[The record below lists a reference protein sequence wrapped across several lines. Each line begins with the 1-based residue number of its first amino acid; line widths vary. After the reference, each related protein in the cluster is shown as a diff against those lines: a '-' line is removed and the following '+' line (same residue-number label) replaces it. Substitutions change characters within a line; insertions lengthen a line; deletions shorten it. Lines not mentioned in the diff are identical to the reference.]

1 MYKCTIYFF
10 TDPKGSRNHKFP
22 EFAPSFAS
30 DSVELREHN
39 RRRRKGDVED
49 CASEDRPKLA
59 RRWDAKMGG
68 YDFASPKDEEGVMN
82 TLKQP
87 KSGGS
92 RESFIIFVV
101 VCCGIL
107 ATLSFNTFIEPV
119 SPQKEQSVRP
129 KAEESKSMSPKKKSK
144 PMALTDIPLATG
156 HEPLE
161 KLFVQSGCAVCHT
174 IPGIGPAKG
183 REGPTLVLGT
193 NGPLRLADP
202 NYQGT
207 AESVREYIQESILNP
222 GAYIVPGY
230 SDRVMPRWYGKRLNA
245 KSLDR
250 IATYLAGLKN

>member
-1 MYKCTIYFF
+1 
-10 TDPKGSRNHKFP
+10 
-22 EFAPSFAS
+22 
-30 DSVELREHN
+30 
-39 RRRRKGDVED
+39 
-49 CASEDRPKLA
+49 
-59 RRWDAKMGG
+59 
-68 YDFASPKDEEGVMN
+68 MN
-82 TLKQP
+82 TSKQS
-87 KSGGS
+87 KSGGN
-92 RESFIIFVV
+92 RESFLIFIV

-107 ATLSFNTFIEPV
+107 ATLSFNMFTEPA
-119 SPQKEQSVRP
+119 SPKGEQSGKP
-129 KAEESKSMSPKKKSK
+129 KAEESKSGLLKKKSK

-174 IPGIGPAKG
+174 IPGIDPAKG
-183 REGPTLVLGT
+183 REGPILVLGT
-193 NGPLRLADP
+193 NGPLRLVDP

-250 IATYLAGLKN
+250 ITTYLEGLESS